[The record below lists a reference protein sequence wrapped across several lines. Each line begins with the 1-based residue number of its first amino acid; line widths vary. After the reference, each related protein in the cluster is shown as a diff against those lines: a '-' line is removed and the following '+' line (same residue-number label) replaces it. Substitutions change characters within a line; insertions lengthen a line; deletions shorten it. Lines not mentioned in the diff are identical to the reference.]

1 MSRRIALFIL
11 FVFALFLFTLWT
23 LVKFND
29 AYNIL
34 TKDTQLSAWAL
45 AQVEIETLEFTHQG
59 EKYLISDSVTKHDL
73 NLSYDILWNRYDTF
87 LHSAE
92 THDVRTHYNSGN
104 VVEEAFTILQ
114 KYEKGIAQGDKEQVA
129 RLLSDIEQVYPK
141 IRNLLLINFTG
152 LSSVE
157 NRALIAENR
166 QTVFIDMALIM
177 VVLAFFS
184 IRLYRDSKHQQFI
197 TWHDPLTKLK
207 NRNYLLSQLKCLS
220 DSKQKHAVV
229 LLDIRH
235 FKDINDTVS
244 YEYGDKVLCEVAA
257 QIKRKADKF
266 EFSCARVGADQ
277 FAVIADK
284 YDVDFEFFIKSL
296 LNDLNDTLPRL
307 DRSKRMRIS
316 MGVATCQDAID
327 SNEQY
332 PTKFDTVLNNA
343 DFALNIAK
351 KIHSQQIVFFSRKI
365 ALEHRKKKKLSD
377 QLAKL
382 ISSSEQKQ
390 LYLAFQPI
398 VPRQN
403 DRLGCEALIRWNH
416 PEYGQIN
423 PEYLIQIAEESGIA
437 KDLGRWIFLQVQQAL
452 AIEWR
457 EFRHRI
463 EVAVNLSDSL
473 FDEEL
478 PQLVL
483 ETLGTVPNFLDSIV
497 LEITETMTLDDIER
511 SNNIISSLEKLN
523 VRLALDDFGTGWSSL
538 YNLNHLN
545 FSKLKIDKSFVQNLG
560 TKSNQTFFIS
570 AIVTLSHQLGIK
582 VVAEGIEDASQLR
595 SLMALGV
602 DEFQG
607 YYFSKPI
614 PQQEFS
620 LFCEQYFTQHP
631 LTLNALTTL

>member
-1 MSRRIALFIL
+1 MSRRVGIFIA
-11 FVFALFLFTLWT
+11 FVFTLFLFTLWT

-34 TKDTQLSAWAL
+34 TKDTQLSAWAI
-45 AQVEIETLEFTHQG
+45 AQLEIETLEFTHQG
-59 EKYLISDSVTKHDL
+59 EKYLINDNETKHDL
-73 NLSYDILWNRYDTF
+73 NLRFDILWNRYDTF
-87 LHSAE
+87 LHSTE
-92 THDVRTHYNSGN
+92 TADVRSQYNSGN
-104 VVEEAFTILQ
+104 VVHEAFALLK
-114 KYEKGIAQGDKEQVA
+114 KYEQGIVKGDKEQVA
-129 RLLSDIEQVYPK
+129 LLLKEFDHIYPRL
-141 IRNLLLINFTG
+141 RNLLLINFTG
-152 LSSVE
+152 ISSVKNRELITE
-157 NRALIAENR
+157 NRKTL
-166 QTVFIDMALIM
+166 FIDMALILLL
-177 VVLAFFS
+177 LAFLS

-207 NRNYLLSQLKCLS
+207 NRTYLLTQLKCLN

-235 FKDINDTVS
+235 FKEINDTVS
-244 YEYGDKVLCEVAA
+244 YEYGDRVLCEVAT

-266 EFSCARVGADQ
+266 EFSCARVGADH
-277 FAVIADK
+277 FAVIAGK
-284 YDVDFEFFIKSL
+284 YNIDFEFFVKSL
-296 LNDLNDTLPRL
+296 LNDLNDTLSCL

-327 SNEQY
+327 NNNPY

-351 KIHSQQIVFFSRKI
+351 KSHIQQIVFFSKKI
-365 ALEHRKKKKLSD
+365 ASEHRKKRKLSD
-377 QLAKL
+377 QLAHL
-382 ISSSEQKQ
+382 LVSGEQNQ
-390 LYLAFQPI
+390 LYLTFQPI
-398 VPRQN
+398 VPRQS
-403 DRLGCEALIRWNH
+403 DVLGCEALIRWNH
-416 PEYGQIN
+416 PVYGQIN

-437 KDLGRWIFLQVQQAL
+437 KDLGRWILQQVQHAL
-452 AIEWR
+452 AVEWR

-478 PQLVL
+478 PQLVS
-483 ETLGTVPNFLDSIV
+483 EVLGTEPNFLDAVV

-511 SNNIISSLEKLN
+511 SSNIIKSLEKLN

-545 FSKLKIDKSFVQNLG
+545 FSKLKIDKSFVKNLS
-560 TKSNQTFFIS
+560 TKPNQTFFIS

-595 SLMALGV
+595 SLMTLGV

-607 YYFSKPI
+607 YYFSKPVS
-614 PQQEFS
+614 QQEFCV
-620 LFCEQYFTQHP
+620 FCREYFTQHP
-631 LTLNALTTL
+631 LALDITRL

>member
-11 FVFALFLFTLWT
+11 FVFTLLLFTLWT

-29 AYNIL
+29 AYNAL

-45 AQVEIETLEFTHQG
+45 AQVEIETLDFTHQG
-59 EKYLISDSVTKHDL
+59 EKYLLSEEETKHDL
-73 NLSYDILWNRYDTF
+73 NLRFDILWSRYDTF
-87 LHSAE
+87 LNSAE
-92 THDVRTHYNSGN
+92 THDIRTHYNSGN
-104 VVEEAFTILQ
+104 VVEEAFAILQ
-114 KYEKGIAQGDKEQVA
+114 KYEQGVVKGDREQLA
-129 RLLSDIEQVYPK
+129 LLLGEMEEVYPK
-141 IRNLLLINFTG
+141 LRNLLTVNFTG
-152 LSSVE
+152 LSSLK

-207 NRNYLLSQLKCLS
+207 NRTYLLTQLKCLN
-220 DSKQKHAVV
+220 DSKQKHAIV

-235 FKDINDTVS
+235 FKEINDTVS
-244 YEYGDKVLCEVAA
+244 YEYGDRVLCEVAA

-266 EFSCARVGADQ
+266 EFSCARVGADH
-277 FAVIADK
+277 FAVIAGK
-284 YDVDFEFFIKSL
+284 YSIDFEFFVKSL
-296 LNDLNDTLPRL
+296 LNDLNETLSRM

-327 SNEQY
+327 NNNPY

-351 KIHSQQIVFFSRKI
+351 KSHSQQIVFFSKKI
-365 ALEHRKKKKLSD
+365 ASEHRKKRKLSD
-377 QLAKL
+377 QLANL
-382 ISSSEQKQ
+382 LASSEQNQ
-390 LYLAFQPI
+390 LYLTFQPI
-398 VPRQN
+398 IPRQS
-403 DRLGCEALIRWNH
+403 DVLGCEALIRWNH
-416 PEYGQIN
+416 PVYGQIN

-437 KDLGRWIFLQVQQAL
+437 KDLGRWILLQVRHAL
-452 AIEWR
+452 AVEWH

-478 PQLVL
+478 PQLVS
-483 ETLGTVPNFLDSIV
+483 EVLGTEPNFLDAVV

-511 SNNIISSLEKLN
+511 SSNIIKSLEKLN

-538 YNLNHLN
+538 YNLNHLS
-545 FSKLKIDKSFVQNLG
+545 FSKLKIDKSFVKNLS
-560 TKSNQTFFIS
+560 TKPNQTFFIS

-595 SLMALGV
+595 SLMTLGV

-607 YYFSKPI
+607 YYFSKPVS
-614 PQQEFS
+614 QQEFCV
-620 LFCEQYFTQHP
+620 FCKEYFTQHP
-631 LTLNALTTL
+631 LALDVTQL